1 MGSVPNYKEEVKSM
15 KWFLNLQT
23 RTKLYLSFGLMVILL
38 LFGFLA
44 SYLAIQSIT
53 ENQRRFNKVAFAN
66 VVDLLTLDS
75 KDNESRL
82 NVLSMTM
89 TTRQSDLDLFKF
101 NIKQQEKEIDET
113 IQRLLERNREEPAIL
128 GIVEDYKKL
137 REEYIRARGNEV
149 IPLIYGGKIEEAKKL
164 VFGNQNEQYLKLK
177 SMREG
182 LLQEAKEDAQQL
194 VEESEKKAI
203 ESLYFLLIVGLIFL
217 VVAIALGGF
226 LSQIISKPLSEISRK
241 AEQISYGDLTI
252 DIAFEGR
259 TDEVGRLAEAFRK
272 MVKNLRKISKEI
284 LSGIDVLSVSASEIL
299 SATTQL
305 ASGAAETG
313 TAVSQT
319 TATVEEVKQTVYV
332 ANEKAKNVSESAK
345 RTEEVGQLGK
355 QSVDESIQGM
365 HRIQEQMGS
374 ILQSIVRLSEQSQS
388 IGEII
393 STVNDLAEQS
403 NLLAVNAAIEAA
415 KAGEQGKGFAVVAQ
429 EVKSLSEQSKQAT
442 GRVRS
447 ILGDIQKTIS
457 SAVMLSE
464 QGSKA
469 VERGVKQSAVA
480 GESIQKLTE
489 NVASSAQVAVQ
500 IAASSQQQLVGMDQL
515 AVAMESIKQTSGQN
529 LAATKQVETGAQ
541 TLNELGQRL
550 KTLAEQYKV

>member
-1 MGSVPNYKEEVKSM
+1 M

-38 LFGFLA
+38 LIGVLA

-89 TTRQSDLDLFKF
+89 MTRQSDLDLFKF
-101 NIKQQEKEIDET
+101 NIKQQEKEIDEA

-164 VFGNQNEQYLKLK
+164 VFGIQNEQYLKLK

-203 ESLYFLLIVGLIFL
+203 ESLYFLLIVGLISL

-226 LSQIISKPLSEISRK
+226 LSQIISRPLNEISKK
-241 AEQISYGDLTI
+241 AEEISHGDLTVEVP
-252 DIAFEGR
+252 FEGR
-259 TDEVGRLAEAFRK
+259 MDEVGRLGETFRT
-272 MVKNLRKISKEI
+272 MVGNLRKISHEI
-284 LSGIDVLSVSASEIL
+284 RSGIDVLSASASEIL

-305 ASGAAETG
+305 ASGAAETA

-345 RTEEVGQLGK
+345 RTEEVGQTGK
-355 QSVDESIQGM
+355 HSVDESIQVM

-374 ILQSIVRLSEQSQS
+374 IVQSIVRLSEQSQS

-429 EVKSLSEQSKQAT
+429 EVRSLSEQSKQAT

-480 GESIQKLTE
+480 GESIQTLTE
-489 NVASSAQVAVQ
+489 NVASSAQVAAQ
-500 IAASSQQQLVGMDQL
+500 IAASNQQQLVGMDQL

>member
-1 MGSVPNYKEEVKSM
+1 M

-38 LFGFLA
+38 LFGVLA

-82 NVLSMTM
+82 NVFSMTM

-137 REEYIRARGNEV
+137 REEYIRARENEV

-203 ESLYFLLIVGLIFL
+203 ESLYFLLIVGLISL

-252 DIAFEGR
+252 DIPFEGR

-305 ASGAAETG
+305 ASGAAETA

-529 LAATKQVETGAQ
+529 LGATKQVETGAQ